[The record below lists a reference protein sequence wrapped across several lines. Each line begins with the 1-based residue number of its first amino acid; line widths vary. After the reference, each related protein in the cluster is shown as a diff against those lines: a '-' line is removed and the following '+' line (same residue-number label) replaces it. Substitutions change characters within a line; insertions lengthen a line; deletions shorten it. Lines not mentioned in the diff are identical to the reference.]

1 MTDGK
6 FYVMEFARDG
16 VFETASLLGVKV
28 VFLRTPMNQ
37 NEVQDYLQA
46 VNEIYARKRKFLILY
61 DASRLT
67 KAPTTQ
73 MLSVLGDDM
82 KRKEELTKAYA
93 VACSVVIAKSKLGNV
108 LLPLVKGLI
117 TLQKPACPTKIFN
130 SEQEASAFLASF
142 NPNFVPKVPVLPAA
156 TTTATTD
163 DVPPTSALSKKV
175 N

>member
-16 VFETASLLGVKV
+16 VFETANLLGVKV

-37 NEVQDYLQA
+37 NEVQDYLEA

-93 VACSVVIAKSKLGNV
+93 VACSIVIAKSKLGNI

-117 TLQKPACPTKIFN
+117 ALQKPACPTKIFN
-130 SEQEASAFLASF
+130 NDQEASAYLASF
-142 NPNFVPKVPVLPAA
+142 NPNFVPKMAVVT
-156 TTTATTD
+156 TTTAVTTD
-163 DVPPTSALSKKV
+163 DVVPPTSTLNKKL